1 MDHLETLRC
10 FVAVADAGGFA
21 VAGRRLG
28 CSAAAVT
35 RAIAALEARLSVLLF
50 QRSTRMVR
58 LTEAGERFLADCR
71 PLLNDLHEA
80 EQAARGAQAE
90 AQGLLSITAP
100 QMFGIQHVAPIVL
113 DFLQAHPRVQARTL
127 FVNRVVHLLEED
139 MDVAVRIAH
148 LHDSGLT
155 ALQVGA
161 LRRMVV
167 ASPGY
172 LARHGEPRHPH
183 ELGQHRAIAFSF
195 DARAPSPWRFRDG
208 TTGTPQQAW
217 ISNSNEVDIAA
228 AEAGLGLTRC
238 LAYQAAASLRAGRL
252 RIVLAEHEPD
262 PVPVHIVYPA
272 GRRAPAKVR
281 AFVEFARHRLAAEPV
296 LQGRGLARRSSTS
309 SSNSTRSKG

>member
-1 MDHLETLRC
+1 MDHLDTLRC

-21 VAGRRLG
+21 AASRRLE

-35 RAIAALEARLSVLLF
+35 RAIAALEARLGVLLF

-71 PLLNDLHEA
+71 PILSDLHEA
-80 EQAARGAQAE
+80 EQAASGTQAE

-100 QMFGIQHVAPIVL
+100 QMFGIQHVAPIVQG
-113 DFLQAHPRVQARTL
+113 FVQAQPRVQVRTL
-127 FVNRVVHLLEED
+127 FVNRLVHLLDEG
-139 MDVAVRIAH
+139 MDVAIRIAH
-148 LHDSGLT
+148 LPDSGLT

-161 LRRMVV
+161 LRRLVV
-167 ASPGY
+167 ASPTY
-172 LARHGEPRHPH
+172 LAQHDEPQHPDD
-183 ELGQHRAIAFSF
+183 LSAHRAIGFSF
-195 DARAPSPWRFRDG
+195 DARAPTPWKFKDG
-208 TTGTPQQAW
+208 ATGQPQFAW

-238 LAYQAAASLRAGRL
+238 LAYQAATSLRAGRL
-252 RIVLAEHEPD
+252 RIVLADHELP

-281 AFVEFARHRLAAEPV
+281 AFVEWASVRLAAEPV
-296 LQGRGLARRSSTS
+296 LRGRGLVRGGGR
-309 SSNSTRSKG
+309 

>member
-35 RAIAALEARLSVLLF
+35 RAIAALETRLSVLLF

-71 PLLNDLHEA
+71 PILNDLHEA
-80 EQAARGAQAE
+80 EQAASGAQGE

-100 QMFGIQHVAPIVL
+100 QMFGNQHVAPVVL
-113 DFLQAHPRVQARTL
+113 DFLKAHPRVQARTL
-127 FVNRVVHLLEED
+127 FVNRLVHLLEED

-148 LHDSGLT
+148 LPDSGLT

-172 LARHGEPRHPH
+172 LAQHGEPRHPD
-183 ELGQHRAIAFSF
+183 ELGGHRAIAFSF
-195 DARAPSPWRFRDG
+195 DARAASPWKFRSG
-208 TTGTPQQAW
+208 AIGAPQLAW

-238 LAYQAAASLRAGRL
+238 LAYQAAAGLRAGRL
-252 RIVLAEHEPD
+252 RVVLAEHEPD

-281 AFVEFARHRLAAEPV
+281 AFVDFALQRLAAEPV
-296 LQGRGLARRSSTS
+296 LQGRGLARGRSGK
-309 SSNSTRSKG
+309 R

>member
-1 MDHLETLRC
+1 MDHLDTLRC

-35 RAIAALEARLSVLLF
+35 RAIAALEARLGVLLF

-71 PLLNDLHEA
+71 PILSDLHEA
-80 EQAARGAQAE
+80 EQAASGAQAE

-100 QMFGIQHVAPIVL
+100 QMFGTVHVAPIVQG
-113 DFLQAHPRVQARTL
+113 FLQAQPRVQVRTL
-127 FVNRVVHLLEED
+127 FVNRLVHLLEEG
-139 MDVAVRIAH
+139 MDVAIRIAH
-148 LHDSGLT
+148 LPDSGLT

-161 LRRMVV
+161 LRRLVV
-167 ASPGY
+167 ASPDY
-172 LARHGEPRHPH
+172 LARNGVPQHPQN
-183 ELGQHRAIAFSF
+183 LAQHRAIAFSF
-195 DARAPSPWRFRDG
+195 DARAAAPWKFRDG
-208 TTGTPQQAW
+208 LMGSPQLAW
-217 ISNSNEVDIAA
+217 ISNANEVAIAA
-228 AEAGLGLTRC
+228 AEAGLGLTQC

-252 RIVLAEHEPD
+252 RIVLAEYEPP

-281 AFVEFARHRLAAEPV
+281 AFVEFARERLAAVPV
-296 LQGRGLARRSSTS
+296 LQGRGLARGGR
-309 SSNSTRSKG
+309 R

>member
-1 MDHLETLRC
+1 MDHLDTLRC
-10 FVAVADAGGFA
+10 FVTVADAGGFA

-35 RAIAALEARLSVLLF
+35 RAIAALEARLGVLLF

-71 PLLNDLHEA
+71 PILNDLHEA
-80 EQAARGAQAE
+80 EQAASGAQAQ

-100 QMFGIQHVAPIVL
+100 QMFGTVHVAPIVQG
-113 DFLQAHPRVQARTL
+113 FLQAQPRVQVRTL
-127 FVNRVVHLLEED
+127 FVNRLVHLLEEG

-148 LHDSGLT
+148 LPDSGLT

-161 LRRMVV
+161 LRQLVV
-167 ASPGY
+167 ASPAY
-172 LARHGEPRHPH
+172 LAQHGEPWQPAD
-183 ELGQHRAIAFSF
+183 LNTHRAIGFAF
-195 DARAPSPWRFRDG
+195 DAQRPAPWRFRDG
-208 TTGTPQQAW
+208 ATVHPQFVW

-252 RIVLAEHEPD
+252 RIVLANHEPP

-281 AFVEFARHRLAAEPV
+281 AFVEFAREKLTKEPV
-296 LQGRGLARRSSTS
+296 FNGRGLGA
-309 SSNSTRSKG
+309 TRAGHR

>member
-1 MDHLETLRC
+1 MDHLDTLRC

-35 RAIAALEARLSVLLF
+35 RAIAALEARLGVLLF
-50 QRSTRMVR
+50 QRSTRWVR

-71 PLLNDLHEA
+71 PILSDLHEA
-80 EQAARGAQAE
+80 EQAASGAQAE

-100 QMFGIQHVAPIVL
+100 QMFGIQHVAPIVQG
-113 DFLQAHPRVQARTL
+113 FLQAQPRVQVRTL
-127 FVNRVVHLLEED
+127 FVNRLVHLLEES
-139 MDVAVRIAH
+139 MDVAIRIAH
-148 LHDSGLT
+148 LPDSGLT

-161 LRRMVV
+161 LRRLVV
-167 ASPGY
+167 ASPAY
-172 LARHGEPRHPH
+172 LAQHGEPRHPGA
-183 ELGQHRAIAFSF
+183 LSTHRAIGFSF
-195 DARAPSPWRFRDG
+195 DARAVTPWKFKDG
-208 TTGTPQQAW
+208 ATGQPQFAW

-228 AEAGLGLTRC
+228 AEAGVGLTRC

-252 RIVLAEHEPD
+252 RIVLAEHELP

-281 AFVEFARHRLAAEPV
+281 AFVEWARERLAKEPV
-296 LQGRGLARRSSTS
+296 LNGRGLGRGNALLPITS
-309 SSNSTRSKG
+309 

>member
-1 MDHLETLRC
+1 MDHLDTLRC

-21 VAGRRLG
+21 AAARRLG
-28 CSAAAVT
+28 CSAAAAT
-35 RAIAALEARLSVLLF
+35 RGIAALEARLGVLLF
-50 QRSTRMVR
+50 QRSTRVVR

-90 AQGLLSITAP
+90 AQGQLSLTAP
-100 QMFGIQHVAPIVL
+100 QMFGIQHVAPIVR
-113 DFLQAHPRVQARTL
+113 DFVQAQPRVQVRTL
-127 FVNRVVHLLEED
+127 FVNRLVHLLEEG

-148 LHDSGLT
+148 LPDSGLT

-161 LRRMVV
+161 LRRLVV
-167 ASPGY
+167 ASPAY
-172 LARHGEPRHPH
+172 LAQHGRPRHPAD
-183 ELGQHRAIAFSF
+183 LAAHRAIGFAF
-195 DARAPSPWRFRDG
+195 DAQAPAPWKFRDG
-208 TTGTPQQAW
+208 TVGQPQIAW

-238 LAYQAAASLRAGRL
+238 LAYQAAAGLRAGRL
-252 RIVLAEHEPD
+252 RIVLADHEPP

-281 AFVEFARHRLAAEPV
+281 AFVAFARERLAQEPV
-296 LQGRGLARRSSTS
+296 LQGRGLSAARRL
-309 SSNSTRSKG
+309 

>member
-50 QRSTRMVR
+50 QRSTRWVR

-80 EQAARGAQAE
+80 EQAASGAQAE

-100 QMFGIQHVAPIVL
+100 QMFGIQHVAPIVQG
-113 DFLQAHPRVQARTL
+113 FLQAQPRVQVRTL
-127 FVNRVVHLLEED
+127 FVNRLVHLLEED
-139 MDVAVRIAH
+139 MDVAVRIAQ
-148 LHDSGLT
+148 LPDSGLT
-155 ALQVGA
+155 AVQVGA
-161 LRRMVV
+161 LRRLVV
-167 ASPGY
+167 ASPAY
-172 LARHGEPRHPH
+172 LAEHGEPHHPN
-183 ELGQHRAIAFSF
+183 ELGAHRAIGFSV
-195 DARAPSPWRFRDG
+195 DARTPTPWKFKDNL
-208 TTGTPQQAW
+208 TAQPQFAW

-228 AEAGLGLTRC
+228 AETGVGLTRC

-252 RIVLAEHEPD
+252 RVVLADYELP

-281 AFVEFARHRLAAEPV
+281 AFVEFARERLAAEPV
-296 LQGRGLARRSSTS
+296 LRGRGLMRGQSR
-309 SSNSTRSKG
+309 